1 MPNAK
6 DLTRDLSKIQTS
18 RQKSKRTLERKVVR
32 ASKIHERPLATDW
45 AVYIAWGWAGLAVGF
60 QFVIIWWVMN

>member
-6 DLTRDLSKIQTS
+6 DLTRDLSKIQTM
-18 RQKSKRTLERKVVR
+18 RRKSGAGLERKVIR
-32 ASKIHERPLATDW
+32 ASKIHERGLARDW
-45 AVYIAWGWAGLAVGF
+45 ALYIAWGWAGLAVMF

>member
-6 DLTRDLSKIQTS
+6 DLTRDLTKIQTKLRRS
-18 RQKSKRTLERKVVR
+18 GSGLERRAVR
-32 ASKIHERPLATDW
+32 ASKMHERSMAIDW
-45 AVYIAWGWAGLAVGF
+45 AVYIAWGWAGLAVAF